1 MLTEPQDIISK
12 TNCSVFSDS
21 CCERKKNMVI
31 YTLCCATVCTEM
43 SLDINHSF
51 LVHGHTFLPSDHHCG
66 FTETE
71 AGKSDLA
78 KHAGVN
84 PLNTELNP
92 TCHLLVLLGAHHI
105 LYFSR
110 VKVKRPFT
118 EEEMKTPVYKN
129 MQNLSKSKGEEK
141 LRWDKNTAEKGFK
154 NEREYRQSSVYTS

>member
-1 MLTEPQDIISK
+1 
-12 TNCSVFSDS
+12 
-21 CCERKKNMVI
+21 MVI

-43 SLDINHSF
+43 CLEINLSC
-51 LVHGHTFLPSDHHCG
+51 VMHGHTFLQTDRHCG
-66 FTETE
+66 LIETE

-78 KHAGVN
+78 KHARVN
-84 PLNTELNP
+84 HLNAELNP

-118 EEEMKTPVYKN
+118 EEEMKRAVYKN